1 MSNEQK
7 NPLALRLPQYVRHE
21 IRNWVARNGKAMP
34 GHVVAV
40 SGAIVTVNFDVTD
53 LVLPPVTMPVLGAE
67 YIRLPIQAKSD
78 DYAGDKGGCLPFD
91 FYMGG
96 VSGLGSAPTAD
107 SSPQGNLANL
117 VWVPIGNKN
126 WTVPPGAD
134 GSTLALYGH
143 LTTLL
148 LDSISGN
155 SSIKLAST
163 GVTIAFGSGSITLS
177 STGVTI
183 AFGSHSVVIDTS
195 GVTIDGILW
204 DTHEHTA
211 GTYVAGTTPVTL
223 KSGGPTG
230 P

>member
-7 NPLALRLPQYVRHE
+7 NPLALRLPQYVRNE

-34 GHVVAV
+34 GHVKSV
-40 SGAIVTVNFDVTD
+40 SGSIVTINFDVTD

-67 YIRLPIQAKSD
+67 YVRLPIQV
-78 DYAGDKGGCLPFD
+78 GDKGGCLPFD

-96 VSGLGSAPTAD
+96 VSGLGSAATAD

-117 VWVPIGNKN
+117 VWVPAGNKN
-126 WTVPPGAD
+126 WPNPPGSD
-134 GSTLALYGH
+134 GDTLALYGH
-143 LTTLL
+143 LATLL

-155 SSIKLAST
+155 SNIKLTST

-183 AFGSHSVVIDTS
+183 AFGGHSVVINAS

-204 DTHEHTA
+204 DTHEHIA